1 MKTSRRQF
9 IWKKEC
15 EESLQTLKD
24 YLSRAPLLV
33 TPVGNEDLF
42 LYLVVSD
49 HATSLVLVRNEG
61 IVHQPI
67 YYSSKMMTV
76 SQTRYLP
83 MEKLALALMS
93 SKTSL
98 LPYFQTHR
106 IIVLTEYPLKVVL
119 RKTDSSSR
127 ILKFSQ
133 DLANYDI

>member
-1 MKTSRRQF
+1 MK
-9 IWKKEC
+9 
-15 EESLQTLKD
+15 
-24 YLSRAPLLV
+24 
-33 TPVGNEDLF
+33 
-42 LYLVVSD
+42 
-49 HATSLVLVRNEG
+49 
-61 IVHQPI
+61 
-67 YYSSKMMTV
+67 
-76 SQTRYLP
+76 
-83 MEKLALALMS
+83 KLALALVS